1 MMPRLGATTDKGSTS
16 NMVKASETGPVID
29 HGRGRA
35 PERSL
40 ALSYADPV
48 ARPALE
54 AVFALDDTL
63 GAILRTTREPLVGQ
77 MRLTWWYEALGR
89 LDGAPAPAE
98 PVLTALQTFVL
109 PAGVSGAMLAAM
121 TDGWEA
127 LLEPVLD
134 AVAVERFARD
144 RGRRLFELAGVLL
157 EETDARIGLAGEGWA
172 MADLSQRL
180 SDAPS
185 RALARGRAVDALE
198 AALRGRWP
206 GRARALGAMALS
218 ARFDVSDP
226 PPPPGSPK
234 RVGRLAW
241 HRLTGY

>member
-1 MMPRLGATTDKGSTS
+1 MNRPDPDR
-16 NMVKASETGPVID
+16 E
-29 HGRGRA
+29 
-35 PERSL
+35 L
-40 ALSYADPV
+40 ALTYADPA
-48 ARPALE
+48 ARPALK
-54 AVFALDDTL
+54 ALFALDDTL

-89 LDGAPAPAE
+89 LDVAPAPAE
-98 PVLTALQTFVL
+98 PVLTALQTSVL
-109 PAGVSGAMLAAM
+109 PAGVSGTMLAAM

-134 AVAVERFARD
+134 AAAVERFARD
-144 RGRRLFELAGVLL
+144 RGRRVFELAGLILSVS
-157 EETDARIGLAGEGWA
+157 DARIGLAGEGWA

-180 SDAPS
+180 TDAPS
-185 RALARGRAVDALE
+185 RALTRARAVEALD

-206 GRARALGAMALS
+206 GRGRALGAMALS
-218 ARFDVSDP
+218 ARFDVSDS

>member
-1 MMPRLGATTDKGSTS
+1 MTRPDLDR
-16 NMVKASETGPVID
+16 
-29 HGRGRA
+29 H
-35 PERSL
+35 L
-40 ALSYADPV
+40 ALSYADAAV
-48 ARPALE
+48 RPALD
-54 AVFALDDTL
+54 ALFALDDTL

-98 PVLTALQTFVL
+98 PVLTALQTVVL
-109 PAGVSGAMLAAM
+109 PAGVSGTMLAAM

-127 LLEPVLD
+127 LLEPALD
-134 AVAVERFARD
+134 AAAVERFACD
-144 RGRRLFELAGVLL
+144 RGRRVFELAGMILSVS
-157 EETDARIGLAGEGWA
+157 DARIGLAGEGWA

-185 RALARGRAVDALE
+185 RALARARAVEALD

-218 ARFDVSDP
+218 ARFDVSDSP
-226 PPPPGSPK
+226 PPHGSPK

>member
-1 MMPRLGATTDKGSTS
+1 MTT
-16 NMVKASETGPVID
+16 N
-29 HGRGRA
+29 
-35 PERSL
+35 PEFLL
-40 ALSYADPV
+40 ALGYANV
-48 ARPALE
+48 ASRPALG
-54 AVFALDDTL
+54 ALFALDDTL

-89 LDGAPAPAE
+89 LDVAPAPAE
-98 PVLTALQTFVL
+98 PVLTALQTVVL
-109 PAGVSGAMLAAM
+109 PAGVSGTMLAAM

-134 AVAVERFARD
+134 AAAVERFARD
-144 RGRRLFELAGVLL
+144 RGRRVFELAGTLL
-157 EETDARIGLAGEGWA
+157 SVTDARVGLAGEGWA

-180 SDAPS
+180 TDAPS
-185 RALARGRAVDALE
+185 RQLARARAELALD

-218 ARFDVSDP
+218 ARFDVSDS